1 MLYNIDINKMNKL
14 MSNNEDA
21 RQIIPQLLRNH
32 RNTISTIS
40 HEIRNPLTL
49 VSSAL
54 QVMEKQNPEL
64 KDIPHWS
71 QVMGDVDFI
80 IQLLEELSAFNSS
93 NELYYSVF
101 SIEQLLKNVAIS
113 FAISLDT
120 NEADIEFSSCISDS
134 LGEFT
139 GDKIKLQELVLNLL
153 KNAEEAITEQGS
165 IHLAASRSGDIITIT
180 CTDTGCGIT
189 PEQMECI
196 FQPFVTYKP
205 GGTGLGLAF
214 SRKIA
219 EAHEELSLLFPLR
232 RNPLHL
238 PLHFLSRH
246 VPSVIQKHG
255 CQKSTDQPAHMG
267 RIVYTCTGK
276 AKIKT

>member
-93 NELYYSVF
+93 NELYYSGF

-120 NEADIEFSSCISDS
+120 NEADIEFSSSISDS

-219 EAHEELSLLFPLR
+219 EAHEGTLTAVSTPQESTTFTVT
-232 RNPLHL
+232 L
-238 PLHFLSRH
+238 P
-246 VPSVIQKHG
+246 V
-255 CQKSTDQPAHMG
+255 
-267 RIVYTCTGK
+267 
-276 AKIKT
+276 

>member
-1 MLYNIDINKMNKL
+1 

-80 IQLLEELSAFNSS
+80 IQLLEELSA
-93 NELYYSVF
+93 
-101 SIEQLLKNVAIS
+101 
-113 FAISLDT
+113 
-120 NEADIEFSSCISDS
+120 
-134 LGEFT
+134 
-139 GDKIKLQELVLNLL
+139 
-153 KNAEEAITEQGS
+153 
-165 IHLAASRSGDIITIT
+165 

-219 EAHEELSLLFPLR
+219 EAHEGTLTAVSTPQESTTFTVT
-232 RNPLHL
+232 L
-238 PLHFLSRH
+238 P
-246 VPSVIQKHG
+246 V
-255 CQKSTDQPAHMG
+255 
-267 RIVYTCTGK
+267 
-276 AKIKT
+276 

>member
-120 NEADIEFSSCISDS
+120 NEADIEFSSSISDS

-139 GDKIKLQELVLNLL
+139 GDKIKLQELVL
-153 KNAEEAITEQGS
+153 
-165 IHLAASRSGDIITIT
+165 
-180 CTDTGCGIT
+180 
-189 PEQMECI
+189 MECI

-219 EAHEELSLLFPLR
+219 EAHEGTLTAVSTPQESTTFTVT
-232 RNPLHL
+232 L
-238 PLHFLSRH
+238 P
-246 VPSVIQKHG
+246 V
-255 CQKSTDQPAHMG
+255 
-267 RIVYTCTGK
+267 
-276 AKIKT
+276 

>member
-120 NEADIEFSSCISDS
+120 NEADIEFSSSISDS

-196 FQPFVTYKP
+196 SHLSPTN
-205 GGTGLGLAF
+205 
-214 SRKIA
+214 RA
-219 EAHEELSLLFPLR
+219 EPDLDWHSPARLQRLTKELSLLFPLR

-267 RIVYTCTGK
+267 RIVYACTGK

>member
-1 MLYNIDINKMNKL
+1 
-14 MSNNEDA
+14 
-21 RQIIPQLLRNH
+21 
-32 RNTISTIS
+32 
-40 HEIRNPLTL
+40 
-49 VSSAL
+49 
-54 QVMEKQNPEL
+54 
-64 KDIPHWS
+64 
-71 QVMGDVDFI
+71 MGDVDFI

-120 NEADIEFSSCISDS
+120 NEADIEFSSSISDS

-153 KNAEEAITEQGS
+153 NVSSSHLSPTNRAEPDLDWHSPARLQRLT
-165 IHLAASRSGDIITIT
+165 
-180 CTDTGCGIT
+180 
-189 PEQMECI
+189 
-196 FQPFVTYKP
+196 K
-205 GGTGLGLAF
+205 
-214 SRKIA
+214 
-219 EAHEELSLLFPLR
+219 ELSLLFPLR

-267 RIVYTCTGK
+267 RIVYACTGK

>member
-120 NEADIEFSSCISDS
+120 NEADIEFSSSISDS

-205 GGTGLGLAF
+205 DLDWHSPARLQRLT
-214 SRKIA
+214 K
-219 EAHEELSLLFPLR
+219 ELSLLFPLR

-267 RIVYTCTGK
+267 RIVYACTGK

>member
-120 NEADIEFSSCISDS
+120 NEADIEFSSSISDS

-153 KNAEEAITEQGS
+153 KGS

-196 FQPFVTYKP
+196 FQPFVTYKQ

-219 EAHEELSLLFPLR
+219 EAHEGTLTAVSTPQESTTFTVT
-232 RNPLHL
+232 L
-238 PLHFLSRH
+238 P
-246 VPSVIQKHG
+246 V
-255 CQKSTDQPAHMG
+255 
-267 RIVYTCTGK
+267 
-276 AKIKT
+276 

>member
-54 QVMEKQNPEL
+54 
-64 KDIPHWS
+64 

-120 NEADIEFSSCISDS
+120 NEADIEFSSSISDS

-219 EAHEELSLLFPLR
+219 EAHEGTLTAVSTPQESTTFTVT
-232 RNPLHL
+232 L
-238 PLHFLSRH
+238 P
-246 VPSVIQKHG
+246 V
-255 CQKSTDQPAHMG
+255 
-267 RIVYTCTGK
+267 
-276 AKIKT
+276 

>member
-101 SIEQLLKNVAIS
+101 SIEQLLK
-113 FAISLDT
+113 T
-120 NEADIEFSSCISDS
+120 
-134 LGEFT
+134 
-139 GDKIKLQELVLNLL
+139 LQ
-153 KNAEEAITEQGS
+153 
-165 IHLAASRSGDIITIT
+165 
-180 CTDTGCGIT
+180 
-189 PEQMECI
+189 
-196 FQPFVTYKP
+196 
-205 GGTGLGLAF
+205 
-214 SRKIA
+214 
-219 EAHEELSLLFPLR
+219 SLLQSRWTQMKQILNFPLLSPTLSVNLPETR
-232 RNPLHL
+232 SNCRN
-238 PLHFLSRH
+238 LS
-246 VPSVIQKHG
+246 
-255 CQKSTDQPAHMG
+255 
-267 RIVYTCTGK
+267 
-276 AKIKT
+276 

>member
-120 NEADIEFSSCISDS
+120 NEADIEFSPSISDS

-153 KNAEEAITEQGS
+153 KMQRKPSPNKAPSIWQLPAAEISLPSPAPIPAVES
-165 IHLAASRSGDIITIT
+165 LRSRWNVSSSHLSPTNRAEPDLDWHSPARSQRLT
-180 CTDTGCGIT
+180 
-189 PEQMECI
+189 
-196 FQPFVTYKP
+196 K
-205 GGTGLGLAF
+205 
-214 SRKIA
+214 
-219 EAHEELSLLFPLR
+219 ELSLLFPLR

-267 RIVYTCTGK
+267 RIVYACTGK

>member
-120 NEADIEFSSCISDS
+120 NEADIEFSSSISDS

-165 IHLAASRSGDIITIT
+165 IHLAASRRRRYHYHHLYRYRLRNHSGADGMYLPAI
-180 CTDTGCGIT
+180 CHLQTGRNRTWTGIL
-189 PEQMECI
+189 PQDCR
-196 FQPFVTYKP
+196 
-205 GGTGLGLAF
+205 G
-214 SRKIA
+214 S
-219 EAHEELSLLFPLR
+219 R
-232 RNPLHL
+232 RNSHCCFHSAGIHYIYRYTSCLGTFL
-238 PLHFLSRH
+238 P
-246 VPSVIQKHG
+246 
-255 CQKSTDQPAHMG
+255 
-267 RIVYTCTGK
+267 
-276 AKIKT
+276 

>member
-120 NEADIEFSSCISDS
+120 NEADIEFSSSISDS

-205 GGTGLGLAF
+205 
-214 SRKIA
+214 A
-219 EAHEELSLLFPLR
+219 EPDLDWHSPARLQRLTKELSLLFPLR

-255 CQKSTDQPAHMG
+255 CQKSTDQPPTWAALSTP
-267 RIVYTCTGK
+267 VLVK
-276 AKIKT
+276 PK

>member
-1 MLYNIDINKMNKL
+1 MMLTYDEQKKIERLATRDEEI
-14 MSNNEDA
+14 
-21 RQIIPQLLRNH
+21 RNMIA
-32 RNTISTIS
+32 TIKSDYHLTVSQIS

-120 NEADIEFSSCISDS
+120 NEADIEFSSSISDS

-219 EAHEELSLLFPLR
+219 EAHEGTLTAVSTPQESTTFTVT
-232 RNPLHL
+232 L
-238 PLHFLSRH
+238 P
-246 VPSVIQKHG
+246 V
-255 CQKSTDQPAHMG
+255 
-267 RIVYTCTGK
+267 
-276 AKIKT
+276 

>member
-1 MLYNIDINKMNKL
+1 
-14 MSNNEDA
+14 
-21 RQIIPQLLRNH
+21 
-32 RNTISTIS
+32 
-40 HEIRNPLTL
+40 
-49 VSSAL
+49 
-54 QVMEKQNPEL
+54 
-64 KDIPHWS
+64 
-71 QVMGDVDFI
+71 MGDVDFI

-120 NEADIEFSSCISDS
+120 NEADIEFSSSISDS

-165 IHLAASRSGDIITIT
+165 IHLAASRNGDIITIT

-196 FQPFVTYKP
+196 FQPFVTYKQ
-205 GGTGLGLAF
+205 GGTGLGLAICKRIIDSHRGTLTVSSKPGSGATF
-214 SRKIA
+214 TVS
-219 EAHEELSLLFPLR
+219 
-232 RNPLHL
+232 L
-238 PLHFLSRH
+238 PL
-246 VPSVIQKHG
+246 
-255 CQKSTDQPAHMG
+255 
-267 RIVYTCTGK
+267 
-276 AKIKT
+276 

>member
-120 NEADIEFSSCISDS
+120 NEADIEFSSSISDS

-267 RIVYTCTGK
+267 RIVYACTGK

>member
-40 HEIRNPLTL
+40 HEISNPLTL

-71 QVMGDVDFI
+71 QVMGDIDFI

-180 CTDTGCGIT
+180 CTDTDGMYLPAICHLQTGRNRTWTGIL
-189 PEQMECI
+189 PQDCR
-196 FQPFVTYKP
+196 
-205 GGTGLGLAF
+205 G
-214 SRKIA
+214 S
-219 EAHEELSLLFPLR
+219 R
-232 RNPLHL
+232 RNSHCGFHSAGIHYIYRYTSCLGTFL
-238 PLHFLSRH
+238 P
-246 VPSVIQKHG
+246 
-255 CQKSTDQPAHMG
+255 
-267 RIVYTCTGK
+267 
-276 AKIKT
+276 

>member
-120 NEADIEFSSCISDS
+120 NEADIEFSSSISDS

-165 IHLAASRSGDIITIT
+165 IHLAASRSGADGMYLPAI
-180 CTDTGCGIT
+180 CHLQTGRNRTWTGIL
-189 PEQMECI
+189 PQDCR
-196 FQPFVTYKP
+196 
-205 GGTGLGLAF
+205 G
-214 SRKIA
+214 S
-219 EAHEELSLLFPLR
+219 R
-232 RNPLHL
+232 RNSHCCFHSAGIHYIYRYTSCLGTFL
-238 PLHFLSRH
+238 P
-246 VPSVIQKHG
+246 
-255 CQKSTDQPAHMG
+255 
-267 RIVYTCTGK
+267 
-276 AKIKT
+276 

>member
-21 RQIIPQLLRNH
+21 RQIIPQLLRTH

-101 SIEQLLKNVAIS
+101 SKIGRA
-113 FAISLDT
+113 
-120 NEADIEFSSCISDS
+120 SCR
-134 LGEFT
+134 ER
-139 GDKIKLQELVLNLL
+139 V
-153 KNAEEAITEQGS
+153 
-165 IHLAASRSGDIITIT
+165 
-180 CTDTGCGIT
+180 
-189 PEQMECI
+189 
-196 FQPFVTYKP
+196 
-205 GGTGLGLAF
+205 
-214 SRKIA
+214 
-219 EAHEELSLLFPLR
+219 
-232 RNPLHL
+232 
-238 PLHFLSRH
+238 
-246 VPSVIQKHG
+246 
-255 CQKSTDQPAHMG
+255 
-267 RIVYTCTGK
+267 
-276 AKIKT
+276 

>member
-1 MLYNIDINKMNKL
+1 
-14 MSNNEDA
+14 
-21 RQIIPQLLRNH
+21 
-32 RNTISTIS
+32 
-40 HEIRNPLTL
+40 
-49 VSSAL
+49 
-54 QVMEKQNPEL
+54 
-64 KDIPHWS
+64 
-71 QVMGDVDFI
+71 MGDVDFI

-120 NEADIEFSSCISDS
+120 NEADIEFSSSISDS

-165 IHLAASRSGDIITIT
+165 IHLAASRSG
-180 CTDTGCGIT
+180 GCGIT

-219 EAHEELSLLFPLR
+219 EAHEGTLTAVSTPQESTTFTVT
-232 RNPLHL
+232 L
-238 PLHFLSRH
+238 P
-246 VPSVIQKHG
+246 V
-255 CQKSTDQPAHMG
+255 
-267 RIVYTCTGK
+267 
-276 AKIKT
+276 

>member
-1 MLYNIDINKMNKL
+1 MLSNIDINKMNTL
-14 MSNNEDA
+14 MSNNDHA

-32 RNTISTIS
+32 RSTISTIS
-40 HEIRNPLTL
+40 HELRNPLTL

-64 KDIPHWS
+64 KDIPHWN
-71 QVMGDVDFI
+71 QVVHDMDFI
-80 IQLLEELSAFNSS
+80 IQLLEELSAFNRS

-101 SIEQLLKNVAIS
+101 SMEQLLKNIAIS
-113 FAISLDT
+113 FAISMDT
-120 NEADIEFSSCISDS
+120 SDADIEFSSSISDS

-139 GDKIKLQELVLNLL
+139 GDKIKLQQVILNLL
-153 KNAEEAITEQGS
+153 KNAEEAITEHGS
-165 IHLAASRSGDIITIT
+165 IHLSAVRNHDAVIIT

-189 PEQMECI
+189 PEQMDCI

-219 EAHEELSLLFPLR
+219 EAHEGALTAVSTPQESTTFTLT
-232 RNPLHL
+232 L
-238 PLHFLSRH
+238 P
-246 VPSVIQKHG
+246 V
-255 CQKSTDQPAHMG
+255 
-267 RIVYTCTGK
+267 
-276 AKIKT
+276 

>member
-120 NEADIEFSSCISDS
+120 NEADIEFSSSISDS

-153 KNAEEAITEQGS
+153 KNAEEAI
-165 IHLAASRSGDIITIT
+165 
-180 CTDTGCGIT
+180 TGCGIT

-219 EAHEELSLLFPLR
+219 EAHEGTLTAVSTPQESTTFTVT
-232 RNPLHL
+232 L
-238 PLHFLSRH
+238 P
-246 VPSVIQKHG
+246 V
-255 CQKSTDQPAHMG
+255 
-267 RIVYTCTGK
+267 
-276 AKIKT
+276 

>member
-120 NEADIEFSSCISDS
+120 NEADIEFSSSISDS

-153 KNAEEAITEQGS
+153 KNAEEA
-165 IHLAASRSGDIITIT
+165 IT

-219 EAHEELSLLFPLR
+219 EAHEGTLTAVSTPQESTTFTVT
-232 RNPLHL
+232 L
-238 PLHFLSRH
+238 P
-246 VPSVIQKHG
+246 V
-255 CQKSTDQPAHMG
+255 
-267 RIVYTCTGK
+267 
-276 AKIKT
+276 

>member
-1 MLYNIDINKMNKL
+1 

-93 NELYYSVF
+93 NELYYS
-101 SIEQLLKNVAIS
+101 
-113 FAISLDT
+113 
-120 NEADIEFSSCISDS
+120 ISDS

-219 EAHEELSLLFPLR
+219 EAHEGTLTAVSTPQESTTFTVT
-232 RNPLHL
+232 L
-238 PLHFLSRH
+238 P
-246 VPSVIQKHG
+246 V
-255 CQKSTDQPAHMG
+255 
-267 RIVYTCTGK
+267 
-276 AKIKT
+276 

>member
-120 NEADIEFSSCISDS
+120 NEADIEFSSSISDS

-205 GGTGLGLAF
+205 DLDWHSPARLQ
-214 SRKIA
+214 RLMK
-219 EAHEELSLLFPLR
+219 ELSLLFPLR

-267 RIVYTCTGK
+267 RIVYACTGK

>member
-1 MLYNIDINKMNKL
+1 

-101 SIEQLLKNVAIS
+101 SIEQLLN
-113 FAISLDT
+113 
-120 NEADIEFSSCISDS
+120 ISDS

-219 EAHEELSLLFPLR
+219 EAHEGTLTAVSTPQESTTFTVT
-232 RNPLHL
+232 L
-238 PLHFLSRH
+238 P
-246 VPSVIQKHG
+246 V
-255 CQKSTDQPAHMG
+255 
-267 RIVYTCTGK
+267 
-276 AKIKT
+276 

>member
-1 MLYNIDINKMNKL
+1 

-120 NEADIEFSSCISDS
+120 NEADIEFSSSISDS

-196 FQPFVTYKP
+196 FQPFVTYKQ

-219 EAHEELSLLFPLR
+219 EVTKELSLLFPLP

-267 RIVYTCTGK
+267 RIVYACTGK